1 MKQLSFPNNRHNYGL
16 DYMRIFAM
24 LTVVAIHIPI
34 YIDLPDFIEAIFER
48 GRGVYIFFS
57 LSGYLACCSYMKV
70 TSVLSY
76 YKNRALRILPSYY
89 MGIIFALICNGIINE
104 GSVKD
109 IFHLGWIRYFL
120 ALNTVLPSNSYN
132 DWNNIY
138 GYWTMSCFIWF
149 YIMLPFIL
157 KIVKSFKHACI
168 FWIGSFFILALWKQL
183 IYFVFSE
190 IPNIENLSDIAGISP
205 FGTLRFF
212 SVGIVAYYAIRD
224 NKLWNGI
231 IISTIMAI
239 IAIFIDRSSLVWA
252 CLAGILIIAFYN
264 NGDIFNMNI
273 IVNNVVKW
281 FSKNSFY
288 VYLTHLMAFDIAW
301 YLVGK
306 HHLSLPIKS
315 FIWFLVAIFFIF
327 IFSFILNSTDNIV
340 RKIFKH

>member
-1 MKQLSFPNNRHNYGL
+1 MKQSNFTNDGHDYSL

-24 LTVVAIHIPI
+24 LTVVAIHVPI
-34 YIDLPDFIEAIFER
+34 YIDLPNFIEAVFGR

-76 YKNRALRILPSYY
+76 YKNRVFRILPSYY
-89 MGIIFALICNGIINE
+89 MGIVLAFICNGIIN
-104 GSVKD
+104 GDGVKD

-157 KIVKSFKHACI
+157 KIVKCFKHACM
-168 FWIGSFFILALWKQL
+168 FWVGSFFILALWKQL
-183 IYFVFSE
+183 IYFVFSGV
-190 IPNIENLSDIAGISP
+190 PNIENLSDIAGISP
-205 FGTLRFF
+205 FGALRFF
-212 SVGIVAYYAIRD
+212 SVGIVAYYAIHD

-239 IAIFIDRSSLVWA
+239 MGMFIDRSSLVWA

-264 NGDIFNMNI
+264 NGNIFNINI
-273 IVNNVVKW
+273 KVNNVIRW
-281 FSKNSFY
+281 FSKKSFY
-288 VYLTHLMAFDIAW
+288 VYLTHLIAFDIAW
-301 YLVGK
+301 YLIGK
-306 HHLSLPIKS
+306 ENLNLGIKS
-315 FIWFLVAIFFIF
+315 FIWFLIAMFFTI
-327 IFSFILNSTDNIV
+327 IFSFILNFTDNIV
-340 RKIFKH
+340 QKIFKN

>member
-1 MKQLSFPNNRHNYGL
+1 MKQSNFINDGYNYGL

-24 LTVVAIHIPI
+24 LTVVTIHIPI
-34 YIDLPDFIEAIFER
+34 YINLPDFIEVVLGR

-76 YKNRALRILPSYY
+76 YKNRILRILPSYY
-89 MGIIFALICNGIINE
+89 MGLILAFICNGIIN
-104 GSVKD
+104 GDSVND
-109 IFHLGWIRYFL
+109 IFHLGWTRYFL

-157 KIVKSFKHACI
+157 KIVKCFKHACI
-168 FWIGSFFILALWKQL
+168 FWIGSFLILALWKQL
-183 IYFVFSE
+183 LYFMFSGLQ
-190 IPNIENLSDIAGISP
+190 NIENLSDIAGISP

-212 SVGIVAYYAIRD
+212 SAGIVAYYAIHD

-231 IISTIMAI
+231 IISTVMAVI
-239 IAIFIDRSSLVWA
+239 GMLIDRSSLVWA

-264 NGDIFNMNI
+264 KGGGIFDMKVNNI
-273 IVNNVVKW
+273 IKW
-281 FSKNSFY
+281 FSKKSFY
-288 VYLTHLMAFDIAW
+288 IYLTHLIAFDVAW
-301 YLVGK
+301 YLLGK
-306 HHLSLPIKS
+306 ENLDLTIKS
-315 FIWFLVAIFFIF
+315 FIWLLAAIFFTF
-327 IFSFILNSTDNIV
+327 IFSFILDFTDNIV
-340 RKIFKH
+340 RKLSKS